1 MNRQANHLGKDMNM
15 PQPHEAIVIGAGYF
29 EGMVSRL
36 YALREISDL
45 ATFLMEHSKLHEPP
59 NEQREKAVLQL

>member
-1 MNRQANHLGKDMNM
+1 M